1 MLKYIHFFLAK
12 RYVFTKKKEEGFV
25 SITAWFSFIGIVL
38 GVAVLIVVMS
48 VMNGFRQE
56 IVSRL
61 IGVNGHVLA
70 QSSANNIQNYQDK
83 VLEIKNLKEVD
94 FAVPLLQTQ
103 VLVSSNSSSNGGF
116 IKGLKPSDLEKIST
130 ISSSISQSALSA
142 FRQDKGVIIG
152 RVMARNLNLRVG
164 SSVTIIHP
172 KGYST
177 IAGFVPKIAN
187 YDVIGVFDTKMHEYD
202 GSLVLMPFNLAKDLL
217 NIKTDAVSNIEIFL
231 HNAEESTKTKPEI
244 ANILQSN
251 QVYTWQELNGAYIG
265 ALDVERNV
273 MFLILSLLIVIAAFN
288 IISGMVMLVNTK
300 QKDIAILRAY
310 GFLRQDIIKVFWI
323 VSSFIGFVGTFIG
336 TLVGMLFA
344 LNIQKIREFLEGL
357 LGGNL
362 FPEEIYFLS
371 QLPVSVN
378 NTQVAFIILFSLV
391 LTVLASLYPC
401 YKASKVEPSKA
412 LKQE

>member
-48 VMNGFRQE
+48 VMNGFRKE

-61 IGVNGHVLA
+61 IGVNGHVMA
-70 QSSANNIQNYQDK
+70 QSNANNIQNYEDK
-83 VLEIKNLKEVD
+83 VLNINKLQNVN

-116 IKGLKPSDLEKIST
+116 IKGLKPSDLTKVT
-130 ISSSISQSALSA
+130 ALSSSLSQSALNA
-142 FRQDKGVIIG
+142 FKQDKGIIIG
-152 RVMARNLNLRVG
+152 RVMARNLNLKVG

-187 YDVIGVFDTKMHEYD
+187 YDVIGIFNTNMHEYD
-202 GSLVLMPFNLAKDLL
+202 GSLVIMPFNLAKDLL
-217 NIKTDAVSNIEIFL
+217 NIKTNTVSNIEIFL

-251 QVYTWQELNGAYIG
+251 QVYTWQELNGAFIG

-273 MFLILSLLIVIAAFN
+273 MFIILSLLIVIAAFN

-310 GFLRQDIIKVFWI
+310 GFLKQDIVKVFLI
-323 VSSFIGFVGTFIG
+323 VSSFIGVVGTFIG
-336 TLVGMLFA
+336 ALVGMLFA
-344 LNIQKIREFLEGL
+344 LNIQSIREFLETL

-371 QLPVSVN
+371 QLPVSVQ
-378 NTQVAFIILFSLV
+378 NTQVVFIILFSLV

-401 YKASKVEPSKA
+401 YKASKIEPAEA